1 MKSNR
6 EILVSYCP
14 PVRDRGGNLIVK
26 SDGTL
31 VRPSTGHPF
40 EHVKLYD
47 KLHEQQ
53 SYNKDAIKGSDGE
66 IYAYLADSLG
76 IREAESAGKN
86 YSDGIIF
93 IDIDKMSKTD
103 VSTIYNSFEKITKG
117 LPNVLCCWYSNSYYS
132 KLKDYGGL
140 HFILRVSYDIVSTN
154 EYKYFVT
161 LYGAILARIV
171 YKICGIDVRPNSGG
185 IDPVTKSIAQR
196 FYLNYSEVKWN
207 DDAYV
212 IDPVYDK
219 KELENWMNENSSQ
232 KEKWIKEENP
242 YKIVQ
247 CDVISSNLTP
257 NGIKHALGYQDRIT
271 LLNTLNY
278 IGLSHNERV
287 SFMLAIC
294 DGSGFKGD
302 FRSNVIQ
309 CSKTAEGQNVDLGH
323 IYRGIEM
330 LKSFGYDIEVDF
342 KQVYTPIDYKFDSI
356 FEEVYNEHK
365 DDPYYN
371 VHTNPRNLLR
381 INLKSDEYLKHYKD
395 SIMDIIYQYELT
407 YLIADCMTG
416 KTTLALDVTREN
428 VLFDNDD
435 NFIIHVSGDAVD
447 ICVPY
452 NSVADNKAKESRKDI
467 KRVVTADISKFSLE
481 KRNVFIWNT
490 IMPLYEEYFK
500 NGLVKRSV
508 IFFDESQKIVTDDYR
523 WETVFEMFKALP
535 MMYKH
540 FVFMTGT
547 PAGELEYLKEF
558 FSDFAVIKV
567 DKEIDYK
574 RECKFLKYN
583 KFGFGDRIS
592 LIEECINNGR
602 LPLIYSNS
610 QKSEWVEAIK
620 RINKDR
626 ISQDLKPYR
635 VLEYS
640 STNKE
645 QLDIVNK
652 TNSIK
657 GYDIVIATKY
667 CSVGID
673 FMKDDKRM
681 RCSIIDYANEH
692 DCTFHDIWQFTLRN
706 RNQDTI
712 TKIIVREGEEYYNK
726 LYNYWW
732 YKELFDDMARLHTHK
747 ITDDDFMEL
756 HEEDEIETKN
766 FNFINDV
773 FLTRQFGRLV
783 NDKNRYFNDP
793 RNIKLLSSYY
803 LYRKVF
809 SNVRV
814 IKNMLERRGVEVTEI
829 DMTHTKV
836 HNDSTVNKDIYRFF
850 VDNFDEIGNIHSSK
864 GQHDPTSY
872 LIDIN
877 SDDTE
882 YIKDN
887 KIYSRNVNYLN
898 WLIRQFAGNREWYKI
913 LCERDY
919 ISKDT
924 FNEFNRM
931 RTIAKKITKREIS
944 KIKKY
949 KDYMMEYG
957 MDEIITD
964 MVYKHYGKVLD
975 IKKDNVRNAVL
986 LRDVIESYRKILE
999 FAVDNIEFI
1008 EEIKNAE
1015 EDGWISVV
1023 HKMDIAMRQKE
1034 QEKTNK
1040 KIGNAMKKQIT
1051 VVWDDGE
1058 EEVFSSRDELAEKI
1072 GVSKGQLSNILNGKR
1087 KHKGRQF
1094 TVKNA

>member
-1 MKSNR
+1 MKSNK
-6 EILVSYCP
+6 EILISFYNGKA
-14 PVRDRGGNLIVK
+14 DNISRGTKLEMV
-26 SDGTL
+26 
-31 VRPSTGHPF
+31 P
-40 EHVKLYD
+40 LYD
-47 KLHEQQ
+47 ILFKNGGL
-53 SYNKDAIKGSDGE
+53 SGIDRNLPKGHSGS
-66 IYAYLADSLG
+66 IFAYVQNELG
-76 IREAESAGKN
+76 LNDDRTN
-86 YSDGIIF
+86 FSDGIAF
-93 IDIDKMSKTD
+93 IDIDKISRTD
-103 VSTIYNSFEKITKG
+103 IKKIYDNFELISEK
-117 LPNVLCCWYSNSYYS
+117 LPNTLCCWFSSSYYNQER
-132 KLKDYGGL
+132 DYGGL
-140 HFILRVSYDIVSTN
+140 HFVLRVSNDETPYE
-154 EYKYFVT
+154 EYKYFVG
-161 LYGAILARIV
+161 LYGMLLARVV
-171 YKICGIDVRPNSGG
+171 YLTTGIDIRPNDGAG
-185 IDPVTKSIAQR
+185 LDKVTKSLAQR
-196 FYLNYSEVKWN
+196 FFLNYSEVKWN
-207 DDAYV
+207 DNAYA
-212 IDPVYDK
+212 IDPQLDEVT
-219 KELENWMNENSSQ
+219 
-232 KEKWIKEENP
+232 KEELKKWVNEFSNWATKVSD
-242 YKIVQ
+242 YKVVE
-247 CDVISSNLTP
+247 CRVSDYDLTP
-257 NGIKHALGYQDRIT
+257 NGIKTAFGYADRIT
-271 LLNTLNY
+271 LLNTLAN
-278 IGLSHNERV
+278 IGVDHDERV
-287 SFMLAIC
+287 KFMLSIC
-294 DGSGFKGD
+294 DGTGFKNGLTA
-302 FRSNVIQ
+302 FKENIIQ
-309 CSKTAEGQNVDLGH
+309 CSRTAEHQKVDNA
-323 IYRGIEM
+323 IIARGIRM
-330 LKSFGYDIEVDF
+330 LKKLGYNIEAEIITNY
-342 KQVYTPIDYKFDSI
+342 QPIDYKFDSI

-567 DKEIDYK
+567 EKEIDYK

-626 ISQDLKPYR
+626 ISQELKPYR

-732 YKELFDDMARLHTHK
+732 YKELFDDMAKLHTHK
-747 ITDDDFMEL
+747 ITEDDFMEM
-756 HEEDEIETKN
+756 HEDDEIETKN

-814 IKNMLERRGVEVTEI
+814 IKNMLERRGVEVSEI
-829 DMTHTKV
+829 DMTHRKV
-836 HNDSTVNKDIYRFF
+836 HNDSNVNKEIYRFF

-864 GQHDPTSY
+864 GQHDSISY

-877 SDDTE
+877 SDETE

-887 KIYSRNVNYLN
+887 KIYSRNVKYLN
-898 WLIRQFAGNREWYKI
+898 WLIKQFAGKKEWYKI
-913 LCERDY
+913 LCEREY
-919 ISKDT
+919 MSKDI
-924 FNEFNRM
+924 FIEFNRM
-931 RTIAKKITKREIS
+931 RTIAKRITKREIN

-964 MVYKHYGKVLD
+964 MVYKHYGKVMD
-975 IKKDNVRNAVL
+975 IKKDDVRTAVL

-1015 EDGWISVV
+1015 EDGWIDAV

-1040 KIGNAMKKQIT
+1040 KIGNAMKKKIII
-1051 VVWDDGE
+1051 VWEDGE
-1058 EEVFSSRDELAEKI
+1058 EEVFGSRDELAEKI